1 MEHSAHCRHQVAAT
15 DVMYLA
21 VPVWV
26 SESVVMYF
34 VLTAISC
41 SVLPTPGDESL
52 VTDFVP
58 VSPPRRLHP
67 DTGQLV
73 VRPNAMQSRPPR
85 NDKVKK
91 KKDQGDKMEKKAE
104 TIVTEMGEY
113 KFCVLFPS
121 VCFFVCLMYVWLC
134 VCAN

>member
-1 MEHSAHCRHQVAAT
+1 MS
-15 DVMYLA
+15 LA

-58 VSPPRRLHP
+58 VSPPRHLHP

-85 NDKVKK
+85 NNKVK

-104 TIVTEMGEY
+104 TVVTEMGEY
-113 KFCVLFPS
+113 KFRVLFPS